1 MSIHI
6 EKRNEDCLHN
16 SYKEGDVCKVMRYQS
31 ISLNERP
38 YVRNYKACHHCGTSF
53 KSLSS
58 FFQF

>member
-38 YVRNYKACHHCGTSF
+38 YVRNY
-53 KSLSS
+53 
-58 FFQF
+58 